1 MKYRYLI
8 FTFMLMSNLS
18 YSSGYITP
26 LGTGVKINKVQI
38 LGSGG
43 MVIWL
48 KQNIPNNPDNCS
60 EESKVYV
67 RPDLT
72 QYNAM
77 VSVVLA
83 AHAQEKEVGFWTS
96 GCGTNYFYGP
106 PTFPVIRDLWIN

>member
-1 MKYRYLI
+1 
-8 FTFMLMSNLS
+8 MSNLS

-26 LGTGVKINKVQI
+26 LGTGIEINKVQI

-43 MVIWL
+43 MVVWL
-48 KQNIPNNPDNCS
+48 KQNIPNNPDGCT
-60 EESKVYV
+60 EKTRVYV
-67 RPDLT
+67 RPDLA

-83 AHAQEKEVGFWTS
+83 AHAQGKEVGFWTS

-106 PTFPVIRDLWIN
+106 PTFAVIRDLWIN